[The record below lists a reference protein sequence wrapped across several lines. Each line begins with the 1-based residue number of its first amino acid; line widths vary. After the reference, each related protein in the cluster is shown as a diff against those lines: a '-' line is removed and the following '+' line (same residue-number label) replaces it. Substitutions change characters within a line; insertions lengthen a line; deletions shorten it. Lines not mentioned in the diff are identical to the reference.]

1 MSKTETDKTYLRVK
15 CLDDNIKI
23 KYMNYIKERN
33 DSYDNTAS
41 GFNIICIE
49 EQVIPANS
57 FANKIKLGIICQP
70 LEKHGYILCL
80 RSSTGKNTKLRL
92 SNQIG
97 IIDENYRGEIM
108 ALVDN
113 FDNDEY
119 IIKKDERLFQ
129 IVFPSFKPFE
139 VELVDNIDES
149 NRGNNGFGSTGSGL
163 VHE

>member
-1 MSKTETDKTYLRVK
+1 MTLRVK
-15 CLDDNIKI
+15 CLDENIK
-23 KYMNYIKERN
+23 NVYIDYIQERN
-33 DSYDNTAS
+33 DSYDITAS
-41 GFNIICIE
+41 GFNTICVG

-57 FANKIKLGIICQP
+57 FANKIKLGIVCQP
-70 LEKHGYILCL
+70 LDKHGYMLCL

-113 FDNDEY
+113 FDNEDY
-119 IIKKDERLFQ
+119 VIQKDERLFQ
-129 IVFPSFKPFE
+129 LVFPSLAPFK

-149 NRGNNGFGSTGSGL
+149 DRGSNGFGSTGTGYATA
-163 VHE
+163 

>member
-1 MSKTETDKTYLRVK
+1 MVLRVK
-15 CLDDNIKI
+15 CLSENVRVLYD
-23 KYMNYIKERN
+23 KYLEERN
-33 DSYDNTAS
+33 DSYDNSAS
-41 GFNIICIE
+41 GFNTICVE

-70 LEKHGYILCL
+70 LNKHGYFLCL

-113 FDNDEY
+113 FDNEDY
-119 IIKKDERLFQ
+119 VIKNGERLFQ
-129 IVFPSFKPFE
+129 LVFPSYEPFKI
-139 VELVDNIDES
+139 ELVEDINETD
-149 NRGNNGFGSTGSGL
+149 RGANGFGSTGTGTNNI
-163 VHE
+163 

>member
-1 MSKTETDKTYLRVK
+1 MKKTGREIRAPY
-15 CLDDNIKI
+15 
-23 KYMNYIKERN
+23 
-33 DSYDNTAS
+33 
-41 GFNIICIE
+41 
-49 EQVIPANS
+49 PA
-57 FANKIKLGIICQP
+57 IHPI
-70 LEKHGYILCL
+70 CL